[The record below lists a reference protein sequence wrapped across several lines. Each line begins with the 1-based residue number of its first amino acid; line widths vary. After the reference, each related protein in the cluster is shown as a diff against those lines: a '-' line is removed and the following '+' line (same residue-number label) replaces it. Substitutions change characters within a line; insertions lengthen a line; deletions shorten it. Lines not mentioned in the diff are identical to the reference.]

1 MSFHKL
7 SSMKYLSNVMLR
19 RSFIVLLLLFCGSL
33 FLGTSCKKDK
43 NGPEELTMKIDAT
56 LDQGGPAPPATTDNP
71 AVIYYMRATVQGSN
85 EKFGLALGRIEGFEY
100 EEGNEYLLKVL
111 KTPIEN
117 PAADGHTATYKL
129 IEIIS
134 KTEVGN

>member
-1 MSFHKL
+1 MPFHKL

-19 RSFIVLLLLFCGSL
+19 RSFIMLLVLACSSL
-33 FLGTSCKKDK
+33 FFGVSCKKEK

-71 AVIYYMRATVQGSN
+71 TVIYYMRATVQGTN

-100 EEGNEYLLKVL
+100 EAGNEYLLKVL

-134 KTEVGN
+134 KTKVDN